1 MLLLLHPPKGTVV
14 ESSDFAFALLWF
26 YITLAVPVPVDFDVV
41 LAVIVAF
48 ARVRWLFRGAAGFLL
63 STHSLRNVVVVVV
76 VVVAGPRV
84 SRYLLIPCEN
94 VVVVG
99 CCWLLLFGCLLI
111 PGRIRGET
119 SHPTSCKI
127 IPGDFQKPYLKK
139 KRFLGIL
146 ALAKNIGF

>member
-1 MLLLLHPPKGTVV
+1 MSKVPISPSHCCG
-14 ESSDFAFALLWF
+14 F

-76 VVVAGPRV
+76 VVVVVAGPRV

-94 VVVVG
+94 VVVVVVVG
-99 CCWLLLFGCLLI
+99 CCWLLLVVVGCCCLLLFVDT
-111 PGRIRGET
+111 R
-119 SHPTSCKI
+119 S
-127 IPGDFQKPYLKK
+127 
-139 KRFLGIL
+139 
-146 ALAKNIGF
+146 N

>member
-1 MLLLLHPPKGTVV
+1 MTVFVVAAPPPKRHSCRKFRFRLRIV
-14 ESSDFAFALLWF
+14 
-26 YITLAVPVPVDFDVV
+26 VV
-41 LAVIVAF
+41 LYHACRSSSRRFRCRTRCHRRLRSCSLVVSRGRRFLVIYSLPTKCCCCC
-48 ARVRWLFRGAAGFLL
+48 RCCCCGAAGFSL
-63 STHSLRNVVVVVV
+63 STHSLRK
-76 VVVAGPRV
+76 
-84 SRYLLIPCEN
+84 CC
-94 VVVVG
+94 

-139 KRFLGIL
+139 KWFLGIL